1 MLFRELNTQFMQ
13 NISDI
18 SLESGEKGAIT
29 IDNNK
34 SEFLVILEQVVKALS
49 MEFMPTRAVQL
60 CYLSAAR
67 LELNPANAADCTV
80 LGVAIVLVA
89 AQSVY
94 SLSHH
99 RQS

>member
-49 MEFMPTRAVQL
+49 MEFILTFVQF
-60 CYLSAAR
+60 R
-67 LELNPANAADCTV
+67 LNWSEWLN
-80 LGVAIVLVA
+80 I
-89 AQSVY
+89 
-94 SLSHH
+94 
-99 RQS
+99 